1 MKVSASVYFVTVM
14 LKNLFWFL
22 RIKNICCVC
31 ISIQQHN
38 LLVILGVF
46 LNLPN
51 VLLVSME
58 PTSVAFAM
66 PKENGGSQ
74 AADTVEG
81 DILGYPLAK
90 DGPEILT
97 SDLHKPAL
105 HYPEGEGMEEL
116 LENEEMPDLDDF
128 AHPLANDEVVV
139 ETVVV
144 TSLNGSQKLN
154 EPSAQDALCKDDG
167 IVSNENEDS
176 TPNLEF
182 SGDINRISD
191 DVEVSEAAED
201 VDKVEATVEAEQS
214 IKTSGVAKEVQP
226 EENQQKESK
235 QQTETDTDKG
245 KMTGKKNRERNRS
258 TSEESTGKEAV
269 KGKFAIQ
276 ADLNINSRP
285 KRSTP
290 RRSVFE
296 LLQGE
301 IKSTGTS
308 KRSST
313 DTGSESDP
321 EPGPSKR
328 SVTKKSRLAGSEQLE
343 AIDEVDRNK
352 GEKPQGNRKGKG
364 IQVKGKSQG
373 KEEKRPNR
381 EIRKKSADASH
392 VTETLTAE
400 HGDIFMADDFD
411 VVETVVGA
419 DANEAE
425 AIEDEDDVEFTLEK
439 FRAANPIQC
448 VEDDPVDGQNV
459 PCEDPTVEIGA
470 DAECELEYN
479 SRWHSYATPRQ
490 LESPPPVRKADSVE
504 PPDLKNETHQP
515 DSEEHNELADDEIA
529 MAAETASKKRT
540 KYDRAEAPEL
550 EAIVDRD
557 KGQSSTPWY
566 VTTTSDDGFLGD
578 TKALKSRIDEL
589 IAVNAELKARLKE
602 VENKT
607 ATKKFNIDFHSRK
620 FSRARE
626 PVFGSPADRKLV
638 IERKSVGKAAVGSPA
653 EKGTVGISVEKDLKQ
668 KELML
673 ARREEKLRAL
683 DVELDERMSQLKV
696 NEGKLWRTERRLKEM
711 EKTLDYRER
720 VLRRMEMNTEKKDVE
735 TKDATSTDAT
745 GTDATSTD
753 ATITAVDTEPTGPD
767 APGKEV
773 DDAKLKRKE
782 QELERQR
789 KFLNEERE
797 KLLPKQQRLTKW
809 EAELRKKED
818 ELRSRDQELR
828 TAIRS
833 KKEHS
838 SRSDDES
845 ESEEDEV
852 VKQMK
857 KPVRKSQAAVV
868 HKKPP
873 NSLGKSKKVPPAKV
887 IKVTIHCFFNCCE
900 KIYET
905 PKWAHQL
912 SLHPASDNC

>member
-1 MKVSASVYFVTVM
+1 MKISASVYLVTVM

-22 RIKNICCVC
+22 RFIIMFYVC
-31 ISIQQHN
+31 ISIKQHN
-38 LLVILGVF
+38 VLVVIGVF
-46 LNLPN
+46 LNLSN

-58 PTSVAFAM
+58 PTSVAFAV

-74 AADTVEG
+74 AAETVEG
-81 DILGYPLAK
+81 DILGHQVTK

-105 HYPEGEGMEEL
+105 HYPEGEGTEEL
-116 LENEEMPDLDDF
+116 PENEEMPDLDDF
-128 AHPLANDEVVV
+128 AHPLADDEVVE

-144 TSLNGSQKLN
+144 TSLNGSQELN
-154 EPSAQDALCKDDG
+154 EPSAHNALCKDDG

-182 SGDINRISD
+182 SADTNRISD

-201 VDKVEATVEAEQS
+201 VDKVEVTVEADQS
-214 IKTSGVAKEVQP
+214 IKTTAMAKEVQP

-235 QQTETDTDKG
+235 QVTETDPDKG

-258 TSEESTGKEAV
+258 TSEESTGKEAA

-321 EPGPSKR
+321 EPGPSRR

-364 IQVKGKSQG
+364 IQVKGKGQG

-381 EIRKKSADASH
+381 EIRKKSVEASH
-392 VTETLTAE
+392 VTENLTAE
-400 HGDIFMADDFD
+400 HGDIYMADDFD

-419 DANEAE
+419 DGQNANEAE
-425 AIEDEDDVEFTLEK
+425 VIEDEDDVEFTLEK

-504 PPDLKNETHQP
+504 PPDLRNETHQP
-515 DSEEHNELADDEIA
+515 ESEEHNDLADDEKA
-529 MAAETASKKRT
+529 TAAETARKKRK

-550 EAIVDRD
+550 EAIVDKD
-557 KGQSSTPWY
+557 KGQSSTAWY
-566 VTTTSDDGFLGD
+566 MTTTSDDGFLGD

-653 EKGTVGISVEKDLKQ
+653 DKGTVGISVEKDLKH

-673 ARREEKLRAL
+673 ASREEKLRAL

-711 EKTLDYRER
+711 EKTLEYRER
-720 VLRRMEMNTEKKDVE
+720 VLRRMEMNTEKKDTE

-745 GTDATSTD
+745 SMDATSMD
-753 ATITAVDTEPTGPD
+753 ASSTAVDTEPTGPD
-767 APGKEV
+767 TPGKEV
-773 DDAKLKRKE
+773 DVAKLKRKE

-828 TAIRS
+828 TAVRS
-833 KKEHS
+833 KKERS

-845 ESEEDEV
+845 ESDDDEV
-852 VKQMK
+852 VIKQMK

-887 IKVTIHCFFNCCE
+887 FKVTFHCFFKCCE
-900 KIYET
+900 KSMKPQT
-905 PKWAHQL
+905 DQ
-912 SLHPASDNC
+912 